1 MATHAQELVLLLEH
15 SKLTTY
21 IDFASLALLVYEY
34 ALTIETERSLIWTMP
49 WSIAKLLF
57 IATRYL
63 PFIDTTIVLWHQLG
77 IAMTNGHC
85 QFAYK
90 VTGWLQLC
98 GILIAEIILVLRAW
112 AIWERRR
119 IVGVLLLI
127 WTVAIWLPEIIFMAK
142 FLSTLKFSPL
152 PDGIAGC
159 LVVGGSSVLTVNWI
173 LLMVFEA
180 GRGLQLRACIL
191 PVIDI
196 EHAGVLCFML
206 VVGFRTYKIHG
217 NSAMFKA
224 VYGDGSLFYFYL
236 FALSVANVVVIQT
249 LPADFLNTLT
259 SLERVLHSVLACRIL
274 TNLRRVGRNT
284 VIQSGISTGQHELAT
299 LSLDFRG
306 REAFVRTTTSS
317 NATYT
322 DEM

>member
-1 MATHAQELVLLLEH
+1 MATHAQELVVLLEH

-21 IDFASLALLVYEY
+21 IDFASLALLVMRISILQTANDLHLPAQVYEFV
-34 ALTIETERSLIWTMP
+34 LTIETERCLIWTMP

-77 IAMTNGHC
+77 MAMTDGHC
-85 QFAYK
+85 QFAYN

-98 GILIAEIILVLRAW
+98 GILLAEIILVLRAW

-119 IVGVLLLI
+119 IVGLLLLI

-159 LVVGGSSVLTVNWI
+159 LVVGGSSILTVNWT

-180 GRGLQLRACIL
+180 G
-191 PVIDI
+191 
-196 EHAGVLCFML
+196 VLCLML

-274 TNLRRVGRNT
+274 TNLRRVGRKT
-284 VIQSGISTGQHELAT
+284 VIQSGISTGQLELAT

-306 REAFVRTTTSS
+306 REALVRTATSS
-317 NATYT
+317 NVTDT